1 MELGKLRY
9 HALWG
14 YIGVISLLIVMKPE
28 IFNTIESIA
37 GILAPIGLVIAAD
50 LAKHRANIAAAK

>member
-14 YIGVISLLIVMKPE
+14 YIGIVALLIALKPT
-28 IFNTIESIA
+28 IFDSIEAIA

-50 LAKHRANIAAAK
+50 IVKHRDTIKKTS